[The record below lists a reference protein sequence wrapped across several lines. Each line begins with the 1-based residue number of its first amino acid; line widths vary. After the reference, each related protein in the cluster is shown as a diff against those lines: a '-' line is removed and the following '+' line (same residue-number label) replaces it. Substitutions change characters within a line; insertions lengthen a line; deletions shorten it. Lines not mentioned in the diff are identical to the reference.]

1 MPRKPTPTAIRKLQ
15 GNPGKRPLPKREPK
29 PRVEAPKMPTGLS
42 KAAQNEWKRLVAEC
56 VRLKI
61 ITTLDHSLLRSYI
74 HEWQMCEHLFGQ
86 CKNHGTYISDTVI
99 DRNGNAYQTNIKRAP
114 WDTSL
119 AQHQSILR
127 GIRSD
132 LGFTPTARTK
142 VSVVEDEEPKKADLL
157 AFDGGKR

>member
-1 MPRKPTPTAIRKLQ
+1 
-15 GNPGKRPLPKREPK
+15 
-29 PRVEAPKMPTGLS
+29 
-42 KAAQNEWKRLVAEC
+42 

-74 HEWQMCEHLFGQ
+74 HEWQLCEHLFSLCQ
-86 CKNHGTYISDTVI
+86 KHGTHMSETVV
-99 DRNGNAYQTNIKRAP
+99 DRSGNAHQVNIKRAP

-119 AQHQSILR
+119 AQHQTILR

-142 VSVVEDEEPKKADLL
+142 VSTVDDEEPRKADLL
-157 AFDGGKR
+157 AFDGGKK